1 MADQIT
7 VSLSTIRAID
17 GISTHAKRV
26 SMTPEAYCLHLLRL
40 EGERRADQY
49 NIGAIASSQLLLRFT
64 DEELSNI
71 RFFAASEDSIVWP
84 ELPEDWD
91 WEDPNIN
98 QELAAAQ
105 TAAEDQLMI
114 YRVVQGLLKRI
125 GEQPIVRLDDEELI
139 QGMQLLVSL
148 SLLTPERVGEI
159 LFYKRPSL

>member
-1 MADQIT
+1 MADQIN

-26 SMTPEAYCLHLLRL
+26 NMTPEAYCLSLLRL

-71 RFFAASEDSIVWP
+71 RFFAQAEDTIVWP
-84 ELPEDWD
+84 ELPEDWN
-91 WEDPNIN
+91 WEDPNID
-98 QELAAAQ
+98 QELAAQQ
-105 TAAEDQLMI
+105 TAAEEQLMI
-114 YRVVQGLLKRI
+114 YRIVQGLLQRI
-125 GEQPIVRLDDEELI
+125 GEQPIVRLDDEELV

-148 SLLTPERVGEI
+148 QLLAPERVAEI
-159 LFYKRPSL
+159 LFYKRPTV